1 LYIRHIVA
9 KSLDAWLLA
18 RALAI
23 PKLLP
28 DGIAAE
34 PDDLEMANS
43 DQLLVKEREYTS
55 AGRKRDCLKH

>member
-1 LYIRHIVA
+1 MA
-9 KSLDAWLLA
+9 KSLGAWLLA

-34 PDDLEMANS
+34 PDDLELANS
-43 DQLLVKEREYTS
+43 DQLLVKEREYPS
-55 AGRKRDCLKH
+55 ADRKRDCLKY